1 MITEVKVMN
10 NISEDLKQKAIALE
24 MYNQQL
30 QMLQSELVSIRTLRS
45 EIEKSI
51 KTLEN
56 INVDSETLI
65 PVGPGVFLKAK
76 IVDDKALIGV
86 KSDIYMEKSFN
97 EVVEDLK
104 KSIEDL
110 NKAEKEGMK
119 KVEELVRVISALRKE
134 LQESIQKTQ
143 EKSIKDNKA

>member
-1 MITEVKVMN
+1 MSNMN
-10 NISEDLKQKAIALE
+10 EDLRQKAIALE

-30 QMLQSELVSIRTLRS
+30 QMIQSELASIRTLKL

-76 IVDDKALIGV
+76 IVDDKALVGV

-119 KVEELVRVISALRKE
+119 KVEELAKVISTLRKE
-134 LQESIQKTQ
+134 LQESIQKSQ
-143 EKSIKDNKA
+143 EKNTENNKT

>member
-1 MITEVKVMN
+1 MN
-10 NISEDLKQKAIALE
+10 EDLRQKAIALE

-30 QMLQSELVSIRTLRS
+30 QMIQSELASIRTLKL

-76 IVDDKALIGV
+76 IVDDKALVGV

-119 KVEELVRVISALRKE
+119 KVEELAKVISELRKE
-134 LQESIQKTQ
+134 LQESIQKSQ
-143 EKSIKDNKA
+143 EKSTENNKT

>member
-1 MITEVKVMN
+1 MN